1 MFSYRN
7 ILIPF
12 ILHVLCCK
20 QWVAMVVIHF
30 CRQAPLQPYSCW
42 YSRHY
47 GFGTAQVKVSW
58 RETQVLPP
66 WLSDSDID
74 IEFELLL
81 ILCFKRTTVILK
93 IQFLFCMNCN
103 SYFCDCGF
111 WWRYDKCH
119 KHLQEKLG
127 NIVKICTVQCRLK
140 RLLVVISQLSV
151 AGVSSGDAIS
161 YLRVTSQNTV
171 NISTL
176 SLL

>member
-1 MFSYRN
+1 MLQTMSGNGGDTFLQAGTSTS
-7 ILIPF
+7 LQLVV
-12 ILHVLCCK
+12 LH
-20 QWVAMVVIHF
+20 
-30 CRQAPLQPYSCW
+30 
-42 YSRHY
+42 SRHY

-111 WWRYDKCH
+111 WWRCDKCH

>member
-1 MFSYRN
+1 MLQTMSGNGGDTF
-7 ILIPF
+7 LQAGTPTALQLVV
-12 ILHVLCCK
+12 LH
-20 QWVAMVVIHF
+20 
-30 CRQAPLQPYSCW
+30 
-42 YSRHY
+42 SRHY

-103 SYFCDCGF
+103 SYFCDGF
-111 WWRYDKCH
+111 WWRCKCDCH

-140 RLLVVISQLSV
+140 RLMVVISQLSV
-151 AGVSSGDAIS
+151 AGVSSGDAIP